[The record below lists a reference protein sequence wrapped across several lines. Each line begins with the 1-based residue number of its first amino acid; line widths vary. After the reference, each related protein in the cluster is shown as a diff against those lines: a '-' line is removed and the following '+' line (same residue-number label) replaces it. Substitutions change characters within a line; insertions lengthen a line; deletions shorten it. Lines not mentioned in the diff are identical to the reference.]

1 MIDFIGWRTA
11 LVSLSL

>member
-1 MIDFIGWRTA
+1 